1 MRMTRI
7 RYTLAHMA
15 EIEVERHKR
24 HKTRRQVGLE
34 VNHCVWST
42 NVSISDSGNYS
53 DIHTPCPC
61 AGCVFFGLAGIILGL
76 VLKPPQ
82 PPHPHNPH
90 TPTTLDDHGGC
101 GVVGV

>member
-1 MRMTRI
+1 MILLKMFFMFFRMRMTRI
-7 RYTLAHMA
+7 GYTLAHMA

-24 HKTRRQVGLE
+24 HRMQVGLE

-61 AGCVFFGLAGIILGL
+61 AGCVFFCLAGIILAIL
-76 VLKPPQ
+76 S
-82 PPHPHNPH
+82 
-90 TPTTLDDHGGC
+90 
-101 GVVGV
+101 